1 MAKKLF
7 SWFSSKKAEKKEILD
22 DESLQNKEQLE
33 LNNDDKVDEV
43 SSNNQQ
49 EQKIEEDMQEE
60 TEAKKVEQV
69 SEIEEVIEKPKS
81 KNGVFSKLFNG
92 LKRTR
97 ESLGLG
103 FLRIIKGKK
112 INDELFEELE
122 ELLIT
127 SDFGTELTSKLI
139 HQLEK
144 ELSMSQLQNTDELVK
159 KLSEYLENILKKVDT
174 PFVVEKSV
182 NLPKVI
188 LMVGVNGVGKTTTIG
203 KLANKYKQ
211 QGLSVML
218 AAGDTFRAAAV
229 EQLKYWGEKNGVP
242 VISQSEG
249 ADSASV
255 IFDALN
261 SATAKKVDVL
271 IADTA
276 GRLHNKSNLMDE
288 LQKIVRV
295 LKKIDPAAPHE
306 VFLTVDATTGQ
317 NAIAQA
323 KVFNEVVNLT
333 GINVTKLDGTAKGG
347 IVFNLSEK
355 FGIPIRYIGIGE
367 GVDDLREFNSSDF
380 VNAIFSKNE

>member
-139 HQLEK
+139 QQLEK

-261 SATAKKVDVL
+261 SAIAKKVDVL

>member
-22 DESLQNKEQLE
+22 DESSQNKEQLE

-139 HQLEK
+139 QQLEK

-174 PFVVEKSV
+174 PFMVEKSV

>member
-33 LNNDDKVDEV
+33 FNNDDKVDEV

-69 SEIEEVIEKPKS
+69 SEIEKVIEKPKS

-139 HQLEK
+139 QQLEK

-174 PFVVEKSV
+174 PFVVEKSA

>member
-139 HQLEK
+139 QQLEK

-229 EQLKYWGEKNGVP
+229 EQLKYWGEKNGIP

>member
-33 LNNDDKVDEV
+33 LNNDNKVDEV

-139 HQLEK
+139 QQLEK

-174 PFVVEKSV
+174 PFMVEKSV

>member
-139 HQLEK
+139 QQLEK

-347 IVFNLSEK
+347 VVI
-355 FGIPIRYIGIGE
+355 GISDQLKVPVRYIGLGE
-367 GVDDLREFNSSDF
+367 GMEDLQLFAKRHFVDSLFNND
-380 VNAIFSKNE
+380 K

>member
-1 MAKKLF
+1 M
-7 SWFSSKKAEKKEILD
+7 
-22 DESLQNKEQLE
+22 
-33 LNNDDKVDEV
+33 
-43 SSNNQQ
+43 
-49 EQKIEEDMQEE
+49 
-60 TEAKKVEQV
+60 
-69 SEIEEVIEKPKS
+69 
-81 KNGVFSKLFNG
+81 
-92 LKRTR
+92 
-97 ESLGLG
+97 
-103 FLRIIKGKK
+103 
-112 INDELFEELE
+112 
-122 ELLIT
+122 
-127 SDFGTELTSKLI
+127 
-139 HQLEK
+139 
-144 ELSMSQLQNTDELVK
+144 
-159 KLSEYLENILKKVDT
+159 SEYLENILKKVDT
-174 PFVVEKSV
+174 PFVVEKSA

>member
-139 HQLEK
+139 QQLEK

-174 PFVVEKSV
+174 PFVVEKSA

-355 FGIPIRYIGIGE
+355 FGIPIRYIGIG
-367 GVDDLREFNSSDF
+367 GLRQIGRT
-380 VNAIFSKNE
+380 VTTQQPVC

>member
-7 SWFSSKKAEKKEILD
+7 SWFSSKKSEKKEQLD
-22 DESLQNKEQLE
+22 NETIQNKEQPE
-33 LNNDDKVDEV
+33 LNIDKNFDETS
-43 SSNNQQ
+43 SSNQR
-49 EQKIEEDMQEE
+49 ELKIEEDMQKEE
-60 TEAKKVEQV
+60 FAEEVVHV
-69 SEIEEVIEKPKS
+69 SEIEEVVEKPKS

-139 HQLEK
+139 LQLEK

-159 KLSEYLENILKKVDT
+159 KLSEYLETILKKVDT
-174 PFVVEKSV
+174 PFVVEKSTK
-182 NLPKVI
+182 LPKVI

-242 VISQSEG
+242 VVSQSEG

-295 LKKIDPAAPHE
+295 LKKIDPEAPHE

-333 GINVTKLDGTAKGG
+333 GINITKLDGTAKGG

>member
-139 HQLEK
+139 QQLEK

-182 NLPKVI
+182 HLPKVI

>member
-139 HQLEK
+139 QQLEK

-229 EQLKYWGEKNGVP
+229 EQLKYWGEKNAVP

>member
-139 HQLEK
+139 QQLEK

>member
-139 HQLEK
+139 QQLEK

-174 PFVVEKSV
+174 PFLVEKSA

>member
-1 MAKKLF
+1 MANKLF

-139 HQLEK
+139 QQLEK

-174 PFVVEKSV
+174 PFMVEKSV

>member
-139 HQLEK
+139 QQLEK

-333 GINVTKLDGTAKGG
+333 GINITKLDGTAKGG

>member
-69 SEIEEVIEKPKS
+69 FEIEEVIEKPKS

-139 HQLEK
+139 QQLEK

>member
-139 HQLEK
+139 QQLEK

-229 EQLKYWGEKNGVP
+229 EQLKYWGEKNAVP

-295 LKKIDPAAPHE
+295 LKKIDPTAPHE

>member
-60 TEAKKVEQV
+60 TEANKVEQV

-139 HQLEK
+139 QQLEK

-229 EQLKYWGEKNGVP
+229 EQLKYWGEKNCVP

>member
-139 HQLEK
+139 QQLEK

-174 PFVVEKSV
+174 PFMVEKSV

>member
-33 LNNDDKVDEV
+33 LNNDNKVDEV

-139 HQLEK
+139 QQLEK

>member
-1 MAKKLF
+1 M
-7 SWFSSKKAEKKEILD
+7 D

-33 LNNDDKVDEV
+33 FNNDDKVDEV

-139 HQLEK
+139 QQLEK

-174 PFVVEKSV
+174 PFVVEKSA

>member
-33 LNNDDKVDEV
+33 LNNDNKVDEV

-139 HQLEK
+139 QQLEK

-174 PFVVEKSV
+174 PFVVEKSA

>member
-7 SWFSSKKAEKKEILD
+7 SWFSSKKVEKKEILD

-139 HQLEK
+139 QQLEK

-261 SATAKKVDVL
+261 SAIAKKVDVL

>member
-139 HQLEK
+139 QQLEK

-174 PFVVEKSV
+174 PFVVEKSA

-367 GVDDLREFNSSDF
+367 GGDDLREFNSSDF

>member
-139 HQLEK
+139 QQLEK

-188 LMVGVNGVGKTTTIG
+188 LMVGVNGVGKKTTIG

-288 LQKIVRV
+288 LHKIVRV

-333 GINVTKLDGTAKGG
+333 GINITKLDGTAKGG

>member
-139 HQLEK
+139 QQLEK

-174 PFVVEKSV
+174 PFVVEKSA

>member
-43 SSNNQQ
+43 SSNNQH
-49 EQKIEEDMQEE
+49 EQKIEEDKQEE

-139 HQLEK
+139 QQLEK

-174 PFVVEKSV
+174 PFVVEKSA